1 MEDKDLSRREEGRND
16 FMSRTKNSALNA
28 AVSVVTHAISL
39 VTGFISRSVFVRT
52 LSAEYL
58 GINGLFF
65 NILSMLSL
73 AELGIGA
80 AIAYSLYRPIALG
93 DTRSVRIL
101 MAFYRRAYLWIGAV
115 VFLLGAAM
123 TPFLNHLFKSVPD
136 IPHLRLYF
144 FLFLLNSTVSY
155 LYAYKRSLI
164 IAHQKEYIA
173 TAYYQFFYVLRQVA
187 QIVLLLT
194 TGRFLFYLLAQLV
207 CTLLENV
214 LLSRRADRMY
224 PYLKE
229 PCGERLDA
237 ETFGTIRK
245 NTAAMLFHKIGGVM
259 VFGTDS
265 ILIAKLAGVVQVGL
279 YSNYCM
285 IIDALA
291 TIFGRLFWATTASVG
306 NVGATERTERAR
318 SIFGAVDLAAFW
330 VYGSVSLC
338 LLVLVNPFITLW
350 LGPKYLFPMG
360 VVLPLALNF
369 YLTGMRQS
377 VHVFKNAL
385 GLFWQDRYKPLFEAA
400 INLAASIA
408 LFRVFGVAGV
418 VLGTTVS
425 TVTVCVWV
433 EPYVLYRF
441 GFGHSVRE
449 YFARYA
455 TYGALLLAAGTAVRF
470 VDGLIVG
477 QGLGILLLRALAC
490 VAVTNALFF
499 AALFRRKEFRF
510 LLEHGRMLFHK
521 G

>member
-1 MEDKDLSRREEGRND
+1 MN
-16 FMSRTKNSALNA
+16 RTRNSARNA
-28 AVSVVTHAISL
+28 AVSIVGQAISL
-39 VTGFISRSVFVRT
+39 VTGFVSRSVFVRT

-80 AIAYSLYRPIALG
+80 AIAYSLYRPVALG
-93 DTRSVRIL
+93 DTRGIRVL
-101 MAFYRRAYLWIGAV
+101 MAFYRRIYLWIGAV
-115 VFLLGAAM
+115 GF
-123 TPFLNHLFKSVPD
+123 
-136 IPHLRLYF
+136 LYF

-164 IAHQKEYIA
+164 VAHQKEYIV
-173 TAYYQFFYVLRQVA
+173 TVYYQAFYVLRQVA

-194 TGRFLFYLLAQLV
+194 TGRFLFFLLAQLA
-207 CTLLENV
+207 CTLLENFF
-214 LLSRRADRMY
+214 LSGRADRMY
-224 PYLKE
+224 PYLRE

-237 ETFGTIRK
+237 ETFVTIRK
-245 NTAAMLFHKIGGVM
+245 NTAAMLFHKIGGVV
-259 VFGTDS
+259 VFSTDS
-265 ILIAKLAGVVQVGL
+265 ILIAKLAGVVQIGL
-279 YSNYCM
+279 YSNYSM
-285 IIDALA
+285 ITGTLA
-291 TIFGRLFWATTASVG
+291 TIFGKLFWAMAASVG
-306 NVGATERTERAR
+306 NVGVTERQERAR

-350 LGPKYLFPMG
+350 LGPEYLFPMG

-377 VHVFKNAL
+377 VHVFKDAL
-385 GLFWQDRYKPLFEAA
+385 GLFWQDRYKPLFEAV

-408 LFRVFGVAGV
+408 LFRVFGVSGI

-425 TVTVCVWV
+425 TVTACVWV
-433 EPYVLYRF
+433 KPYVLYRF

-455 TYGALLLAAGTAVRF
+455 AYGALLLAAGAAVRF

-477 QGLGILLLRALAC
+477 QGGGVFLLRMVAC
-490 VAVTNALFF
+490 IAVTNALFF
-499 AALFRRKEFRF
+499 IALFRRKEFGV
-510 LLEHGRMLFHK
+510 LLDHARMLLRREQ